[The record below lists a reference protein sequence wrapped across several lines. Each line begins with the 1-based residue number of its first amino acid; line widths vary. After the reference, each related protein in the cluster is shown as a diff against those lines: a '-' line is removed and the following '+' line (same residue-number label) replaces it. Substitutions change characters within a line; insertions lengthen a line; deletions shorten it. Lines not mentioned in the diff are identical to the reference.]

1 MVELRHHPIQIA
13 CPITGELIWVSKSV
27 RDDPVAALYTT
38 NRISRHQYDA
48 AGAYQEDVEALSG
61 RLRAANR
68 PDDTAW
74 RPRRSDDPRLAK
86 HRKRIDDAHKAL
98 GPHRTRLIKSV
109 LVDGSSPGADLR
121 DYALALDQLAVSYG
135 LATATRH

>member
-1 MVELRHHPIQIA
+1 MVQLRHHPIQIT
-13 CPITGELIWVSKSV
+13 CPTTGELIWVSKSV
-27 RDDPVAALYTT
+27 RDDPVAALFITG
-38 NRISRHQYDA
+38 RISRHQYDA
-48 AGAYQEDVEALSG
+48 AGAYQEDVAALSG

-86 HRKRIDDAHKAL
+86 HRKRIERAHSLL
-98 GPHRTRLIKSV
+98 GPDRTRLIKSV

-121 DYALALDQLAVSYG
+121 EYALALDQLAVAYG
-135 LATATRH
+135 LATPTRH